1 MAHMKAIRWL
11 QENPTI
17 FESLQAGAVMGT
29 GDLIA
34 QKLLEKKETIDTKR
48 LAAFTGFGL
57 FIAGPVLSTWYR
69 FLDKKLPFCWPRL
82 KRSFVK
88 MVADQT
94 LMAPVYLAVLLS
106 YFELTVGRGLDG
118 FKEELERKYPSTLA
132 NSYLI
137 WPAAQMLNF
146 TLTPLQYQ
154 VLVVQLVSV
163 AWNSFLS
170 YKENIQN
177 GKPIQDKSDADTDDK
192 KD

>member
-1 MAHMKAIRWL
+1 MGFTNTFKTKKMAHMKAIRWL

-34 QKLLEKKETIDTKR
+34 QKLIEKKETIDTKR

-132 NSYLI
+132 NNYLI
-137 WPAAQMLNF
+137 WPAVMIVNF
-146 TLTPLQYQ
+146 SFVPVNYQ
-154 VLVVQLVSV
+154 VLVTQTV
-163 AWNSFLS
+163 AVLWNIYFAW
-170 YKENIQN
+170 KANQPVVKIE
-177 GKPIQDKSDADTDDK
+177 
-192 KD
+192 